1 MRVMT
6 IAGTRPDLIKLS
18 EIIKRLDAHTDHTF
32 VHTGQNYDKNLHDVF
47 FDDLGLRRPDYT
59 LGVGGGTL
67 GQTLGKLMEQTEN
80 VLEEVKPDAVVILG
94 DTNSSLSGI
103 IVKRRKIPLFHLEA
117 GNRCFDDNVPEE
129 VNRRILDHISDVNLV
144 FSENSR
150 RYLLSEGR
158 PKDRTFL
165 MGSPMREVLDA
176 QAGGIKKSKVLKR
189 LGLKKY
195 YLFSIHRDENT
206 EIQENF
212 VKILASVNLLA
223 DVTNSTIVMPLHPR
237 TAKKL
242 EGVELHPNVMFT
254 EPFGFTDYIKLQQ
267 NATCVISDSGTLA
280 EESAILGFPAV
291 TVRNAIER
299 PEAIDH
305 GSMIFTQPD
314 AQSIVEAVSMA
325 RKPTSCPEEY
335 KINNC
340 SDRVVKIIK
349 GYTDYVNRYVYIR

>member
-18 EIIKRLDAHTDHTF
+18 EIIKKLDAYTDHTF

-176 QAGGIKKSKVLKR
+176 QAGKIKKSKVLKR

-335 KINNC
+335 KIHNC